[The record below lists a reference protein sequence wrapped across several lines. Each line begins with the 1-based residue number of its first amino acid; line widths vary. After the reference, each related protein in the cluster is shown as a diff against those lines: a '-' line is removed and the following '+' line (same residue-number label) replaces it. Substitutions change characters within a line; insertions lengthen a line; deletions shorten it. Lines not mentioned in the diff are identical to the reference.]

1 MNTGLNHYSALL
13 IVRRMKRALLLIAFT
28 SMAAAPVMAQTTPAT
43 SAFGLVI
50 GGAQQLHGGVDFK
63 FSSSVLEGFYETTL
77 EPDMMLR
84 FKVGQIE
91 APVTLRDDS
100 TAIPTNISGNGKIEH
115 ADILV
120 DYRFSE
126 VFGSTGLFAGPGY
139 YRQRLNGQTE
149 SNYGLCAGVNG
160 AFPMTRRYALVLE
173 ATYHW
178 INFHDRGRYLTATGG
193 VKINF

>member
-1 MNTGLNHYSALL
+1 MIIGLNHRNALL
-13 IVRRMKRALLLIAFT
+13 IVRRMKRALILIAFT
-28 SMAAAPVMAQTTPAT
+28 AMAAAPVMAQTTPSG
-43 SAFGLVI
+43 SAFGLLI
-50 GGAQQLHGGVDFK
+50 GGAQQLQGGVSFK
-63 FSSSVLEGFYETTL
+63 FSNSVREVFYETTL
-77 EPDMMLR
+77 EPDTMLR
-84 FKVGQIE
+84 FKIGQIE

-100 TAIPTNISGNGKIEH
+100 LAVPTNISGNGKIDH

-139 YRQRLNGQTE
+139 YRQRLNGQEE

-160 AFPMTRRYALVLE
+160 SFPMNRRYALVLE

-178 INFHDRGRYLTATGG
+178 INFHDRARYLTATGG
-193 VKINF
+193 VKISF